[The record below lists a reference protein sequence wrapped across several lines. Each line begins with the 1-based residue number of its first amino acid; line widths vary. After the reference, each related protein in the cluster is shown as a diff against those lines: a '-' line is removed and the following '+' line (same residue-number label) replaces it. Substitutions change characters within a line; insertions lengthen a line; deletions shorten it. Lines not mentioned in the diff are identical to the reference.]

1 MEGEYADMAFSSVT
15 EALKAA
21 SARADDPAPV
31 DGQQEKSFSRAKHL
45 DRILEKRAITP
56 VFQPLVDLRTNQ
68 VIAYEAL
75 SRGPAGSPLQ
85 RPDLLFEAARDLG
98 RVNEL
103 DWACR
108 AAALEAALEGKLGQ
122 GVTLFMNVEP
132 DVLGSPVPD
141 DLKFVQRMAERS
153 LRVILEVTER
163 ALTIRPAELL
173 RALEWARERWWGVA
187 LDDVGANPDSL
198 ALMPFVKPD
207 VIKLDFR
214 FLHEQPS
221 DELVRIMDVVHAE
234 ASRTGAVILAE
245 GIETEA
251 NLQEALRLGAT
262 MGQGWYFG
270 RPEPLPSRIER
281 PLHAVPMRKVP
292 PASALPTPFELVSA
306 SADVRRTG
314 FPELLHMSRDL
325 EAQAAELR
333 EPPPVVLAAMQR
345 GSAFS
350 GETAQR
356 YAALTE
362 TSAFVGVAG
371 ADMPRNPAP
380 GVRGV
385 TLRPHDP
392 LAAQWVVV
400 VLSPVFH
407 GALVARKVD
416 KAADGAEIFEY
427 VFTRDRDTVV
437 AVADTLMRRMGM
449 VPD

>member
-1 MEGEYADMAFSSVT
+1 MSFSSVAD
-15 EALKAA
+15 ALRAA
-21 SARADDPAPV
+21 SERAQAPDPAEQKP
-31 DGQQEKSFSRAKHL
+31 FSRAKHL

-56 VFQPLVDLRTNQ
+56 VFQPLVDLRSHQ

-75 SRGPAGSPLQ
+75 SRGPAGSPMQ
-85 RPDLLFEAARDLG
+85 RPDVLFEAARDLG

-163 ALTIRPAELL
+163 ALTVRPAELL

-221 DELVRIMDVVHAE
+221 AELDRIMEVVHAE

-245 GIETEA
+245 GIETEE
-251 NLQEALRLGAT
+251 NLEQSLALGAT

-270 RPEPLPSRIER
+270 RPAPLPEKTER

-292 PASALPTPFELVSA
+292 PASALPTPFELVTSGNVQRG
-306 SADVRRTG
+306 SK
-314 FPELLHMSRDL
+314 PELVALARDL
-325 EAQAAELR
+325 EKRAAGLT
-333 EPPPVVLAAMQR
+333 EPPPVVLAAMQAGR
-345 GSAFS
+345 NFSA
-350 GETAQR
+350 ETEKT
-356 YAALTE
+356 YADLAKTC
-362 TSAFVGVAG
+362 AFVGVAG
-371 ADMPRNPAP
+371 TDMPRHPAP
-380 GVRGV
+380 DIRGV
-385 TLRPHDP
+385 SLRPQDP
-392 LAAQWVVV
+392 LADQWVVV
-400 VLSPVFH
+400 VLSPEFH
-407 GALVARKVD
+407 GALVAKDIGDKVS
-416 KAADGAEIFEY
+416 DGERRFDY
-427 VFTRDRDTVV
+427 VMTTDRDLVV

-449 VPD
+449 IPD

>member
-1 MEGEYADMAFSSVT
+1 MSFASVT

-21 SARADDPAPV
+21 SARADAPTTPAEP
-31 DGQQEKSFSRAKHL
+31 KNFSRAKHL

-108 AAALEAALEGKLGQ
+108 AAAFEAALEGKLGQ

-141 DLKFVQRMAERS
+141 DLQFVQRMAERS

-163 ALTIRPAELL
+163 ALTVRPAELL

-234 ASRTGAVILAE
+234 SSRTGAVILAE
-245 GIETEA
+245 GIETEE
-251 NLQEALRLGAT
+251 NLQHALALGAT

-270 RPEPLPSRIER
+270 RPEPLPTKIER
-281 PLHAVPMRKVP
+281 PLHAVPMRKVA
-292 PASALPTPFELVSA
+292 PASGLPTPFELVNKA
-306 SADVRRTG
+306 GDVRRG
-314 FPELLHMSRDL
+314 DAADLLRLSREL
-325 EAQAAELR
+325 ETQASQLAD
-333 EPPPVVLAAMQR
+333 PPPVVLAALQR
-345 GSAFS
+345 GGAFS
-350 GETAQR
+350 GETARR
-356 YAALTE
+356 YEQLAGTC
-362 TSAFVGVAG
+362 AFVGVAG
-371 ADMPRNPAP
+371 VDMPRTPAT

-385 TLRPHDP
+385 VVRPQDP
-392 LAAQWVVV
+392 LSDQWVVV
-400 VLSPVFH
+400 VLSPVFQA
-407 GALVARKVD
+407 ALIGRVIDRN
-416 KAADGAEIFEY
+416 AAKPVYDY
-427 VFTRDRDTVV
+427 VLTRDRDTVV

>member
-1 MEGEYADMAFSSVT
+1 MSFASIE
-15 EALKAA
+15 EALKGA
-21 SARADDPAPV
+21 SARAQAP
-31 DGQQEKSFSRAKHL
+31 DAAPEPKGFSRAKHL
-45 DRILEKRAITP
+45 DRILSKRAITP
-56 VFQPLVDLRTNQ
+56 VFQPLVDLRTHQ

-85 RPDLLFEAARDLG
+85 RPDLLFQAARELG

-141 DLKFVQRMAERS
+141 ELQFVQRMAERS

-163 ALTIRPAELL
+163 ALTVRPAELL

-214 FLHEQPS
+214 FLHEQPN
-221 DELVRIMDVVHAE
+221 DEMRRIMDVVHAE
-234 ASRTGAVILAE
+234 SARTGAVILAE
-245 GIETEA
+245 GIETEE
-251 NLQEALRLGAT
+251 NLQQAISLGAT

-270 RPEPLPSRIER
+270 RPEALPERIER

-292 PASALPTPFELVSA
+292 PASALPTPFEMLGLDVALQRGTRAEVEQHSA
-306 SADVRRTG
+306 A
-314 FPELLHMSRDL
+314 LKL
-325 EAQAAELR
+325 QAAELID
-333 EPPPVVLAAMQR
+333 PPPVVLGAIQS
-345 GSAFS
+345 GSRFA
-350 GETAQR
+350 GPLAERYENLGRTA
-356 YAALTE
+356 
-362 TSAFVGVAG
+362 AFVGVAG
-371 ADMPRNPAP
+371 TDMPRSPAP

-385 TLRPHDP
+385 ALRPNDP
-392 LAAQWVVV
+392 LSQQWVMVV
-400 VLSPVFH
+400 ISPTFH
-407 GALVARKVD
+407 GAVVARG
-416 KAADGAEIFEY
+416 AGERSADGHDMFDY
-427 VFTRDRDTVV
+427 VVTHERDVV
-437 AVADTLMRRMGM
+437 VSLADTLMRRMGM

>member
-1 MEGEYADMAFSSVT
+1 MSFASVQ

-21 SARADDPAPV
+21 SARAETPQPAEPK
-31 DGQQEKSFSRAKHL
+31 GFSRAKHL

-56 VFQPLVDLRTNQ
+56 LFQPLVDLRTNQ

-85 RPDLLFEAARDLG
+85 RPDLLFDTARDLG
-98 RVNEL
+98 RINEL
-103 DWACR
+103 DWVCR

-141 DLKFVQRMAERS
+141 ELKFVQRMAERS

-187 LDDVGANPDSL
+187 LDDVGANPESL
-198 ALMPFVKPD
+198 ALLPFVKPD

-214 FLHEQPS
+214 FLHEQPTS
-221 DELVRIMDVVHAE
+221 EHTRIMDVVHVE
-234 ASRTGAVILAE
+234 ASRTGAIILAE
-245 GIETEA
+245 GIETEE
-251 NLQEALRLGAT
+251 NLQQALKLGAT

-270 RPEPLPSRIER
+270 RPEPLPAKIER

-292 PASALPTPFELVSA
+292 PASALPTPFELVKDDPSLA
-306 SADVRRTG
+306 RCGQS
-314 FPELLHMSRDL
+314 ELMAHSL
-325 EAQAAELR
+325 ELETQAARLH
-333 EPPPVVLAAMQR
+333 EPPPVVLAALQH
-345 GSAFS
+345 GAAFE
-350 GETAQR
+350 GETAAR
-356 YAALTE
+356 YSALT
-362 TSAFVGVAG
+362 SNCAFVGVAG

-385 TLRPHDP
+385 SIRPHDP
-392 LAAQWVVV
+392 LVEQWVVV
-400 VLSPVFH
+400 VLSPVYC
-407 GALVARKVD
+407 GAVVARTAD
-416 KAADGAEIFEY
+416 KSADEPVWDY
-427 VFTRDRDTVV
+427 VRTSDRDTVV

>member
-1 MEGEYADMAFSSVT
+1 MSFSSVT
-15 EALKAA
+15 DALKAA
-21 SARADDPAPV
+21 SARTDNPEPV
-31 DGQQEKSFSRAKHL
+31 DNRQFSRAKHL

-56 VFQPLVDLRTNQ
+56 VFQPLIDLRTNQ

-98 RVNEL
+98 RVAEL
-103 DWACR
+103 DWVCR
-108 AAALEAALEGKLGQ
+108 AAALEAALEGTLGQ
-122 GVTLFMNVEP
+122 GVTLFRNVEP

-141 DLKFVQRMAERS
+141 ELKFVQRMAERS

-163 ALTIRPAELL
+163 ALTVRPAELL

-221 DELVRIMDVVHAE
+221 TELVRIMDVVHNE

-245 GIETEA
+245 GIETEE
-251 NLQEALRLGAT
+251 NLQRALSLGAT

-270 RPEPLPSRIER
+270 RPEPLPSKIER

-292 PASALPTPFELVSA
+292 PASALPTPFEVV
-306 SADVRRTG
+306 ADSPDVLRGGLGDLRRLSR
-314 FPELLHMSRDL
+314 ELEDH
-325 EAQAAELR
+325 AATLR
-333 EPPPVVLAAMQR
+333 EPPPVVLAAVR
-345 GSAFS
+345 SGSQFDA
-350 GETAQR
+350 ETAAR
-356 YAALTE
+356 YEALMGNC
-362 TSAFVGVAG
+362 AFIGVA
-371 ADMPRNPAP
+371 ATDLSASPAP
-380 GVRGV
+380 GIRGV
-385 TLRPHDP
+385 SLRPHDP
-392 LAAQWVVV
+392 LADQWVVV
-400 VLSPVFH
+400 VLSPTFQ
-407 GALVARKVD
+407 GAVVGRLVEKRGD
-416 KAADGAEIFEY
+416 EEIFEY
-427 VFTRDRDTVV
+427 VSTRDRDQVV
-437 AVADTLMRRMGM
+437 GVADTLMRRMGV

>member
-1 MEGEYADMAFSSVT
+1 MSFSSVT

-21 SARADDPAPV
+21 SARAENPAPAEPR
-31 DGQQEKSFSRAKHL
+31 QFSRAKHL

-56 VFQPLVDLRTNQ
+56 VFQPLIDLRTNQ

-98 RVNEL
+98 RVAEL

-141 DLKFVQRMAERS
+141 ELKFVQRMAERS

-163 ALTIRPAELL
+163 ALTVRPAELL

-221 DELVRIMDVVHAE
+221 SELVRIMDVVHNE
-234 ASRTGAVILAE
+234 SSRTGAVILAE
-245 GIETEA
+245 GIETEE
-251 NLQEALRLGAT
+251 NLQRALSLGAT

-270 RPEPLPSRIER
+270 RPEPLPTKIER

-292 PASALPTPFELVSA
+292 PASALPTPFELVANSP
-306 SADVRRTG
+306 DVTRGGLEDLLRLSR
-314 FPELLHMSRDL
+314 ELED
-325 EAQAAELR
+325 QAAELC
-333 EPPPVVLAAMQR
+333 EPPPVVLAALRKGAQFD
-345 GSAFS
+345 A
-350 GETAQR
+350 ETAAR
-356 YAALTE
+356 YEALMGNC
-362 TSAFVGVAG
+362 AFVGVA
-371 ADMPRNPAP
+371 ATDLSLSPAP
-380 GVRGV
+380 GIRGV
-385 TLRPHDP
+385 SLRPHDP
-392 LAAQWVVV
+392 LAEQWVVV
-400 VLSPVFH
+400 VLSPVFQ
-407 GALVARKVD
+407 GAVVGRLVEKRGDVEVFD
-416 KAADGAEIFEY
+416 Y
-427 VFTRDRDTVV
+427 VLTRDRDQVV
-437 AVADTLMRRMGM
+437 GVADTLMRRMG
-449 VPD
+449 VIPD

>member
-1 MEGEYADMAFSSVT
+1 MSFASVA

-21 SARADDPAPV
+21 SARADTAAATPAEP
-31 DGQQEKSFSRAKHL
+31 KNFSRAKHL

-56 VFQPLVDLRTNQ
+56 LFQPLVDLRTNQ

-85 RPDLLFEAARDLG
+85 RPDLLFETARDLG
-98 RVNEL
+98 RVQEL

-122 GVTLFMNVEP
+122 GLTLFMNVEP

-141 DLKFVQRMAERS
+141 DLQFVQRMAERS

-163 ALTIRPAELL
+163 ALTVRPAELL

-221 DELVRIMDVVHAE
+221 AELVRIMDVVHAE
-234 ASRTGAVILAE
+234 RSRTGCVILAE
-245 GIETEA
+245 GIETEE
-251 NLQEALRLGAT
+251 NLQQALALGAT

-270 RPEPLPSRIER
+270 RPEPLPAKIER

-292 PASALPTPFELVSA
+292 PASALPTPFELIS
-306 SADVRRTG
+306 RTAERQRG
-314 FPELLHMSRDL
+314 SSSQLETMALELQQ
-325 EAQAAELR
+325 QAAALT
-333 EPPPVVLAAMQR
+333 EPPPVVLAAIR
-345 GSAFS
+345 SGSAFT
-350 GETAQR
+350 GETERR
-356 YAALTE
+356 YADLVSTC
-362 TSAFVGVAG
+362 AFVGVAG
-371 ADMPRNPAP
+371 IDMPRTPAP

-385 TLRPHDP
+385 ALRPHDP
-392 LAAQWVVV
+392 LADQWVVV

-407 GALVARKVD
+407 GALIARVVD
-416 KAADGAEIFEY
+416 KTAAEPVYEY
-427 VFTRDRDTVV
+427 ILTRDRDTVV
-437 AVADTLMRRMGM
+437 AAADTLMRRMGA
-449 VPD
+449 VPE

>member
-1 MEGEYADMAFSSVT
+1 MSFSSVT

-21 SARADDPAPV
+21 SSRADNPTP
-31 DGQQEKSFSRAKHL
+31 QEPRTFSRAKHL

-56 VFQPLVDLRTNQ
+56 VFQPLIDLRSNQ

-98 RVNEL
+98 RVAEL
-103 DWACR
+103 DWTCR
-108 AAALEAALEGKLGQ
+108 AVALEAALEGKLGQ

-141 DLKFVQRMAERS
+141 ELKFVQRMAERS

-163 ALTIRPAELL
+163 ALTVRPAELL

-221 DELVRIMDVVHAE
+221 AELVRILDVVHAE
-234 ASRTGAVILAE
+234 SSRTGAVILAE
-245 GIETEA
+245 GIETEE
-251 NLQEALRLGAT
+251 NLQHALSLGAT

-270 RPEPLPSRIER
+270 RPEPLPAKIER

-292 PASALPTPFELVSA
+292 PASALPTPFELVADSPDVARGGLADLQRLSRELEDQA
-306 SADVRRTG
+306 S
-314 FPELLHMSRDL
+314 ELK
-325 EAQAAELR
+325 

-345 GSAFS
+345 AAFLD
-350 GETAQR
+350 GDTAARYETL
-356 YAALTE
+356 AATC
-362 TSAFVGVAG
+362 AFVGIAG
-371 ADMPRNPAP
+371 SDMPAAPAP
-380 GVRGV
+380 GIRGV
-385 TLRPHDP
+385 SLRAHDP
-392 LAAQWVVV
+392 LADQWVVV
-400 VLSPVFH
+400 VLSPVYQ
-407 GALVARKVD
+407 GAVVARLVEQRGGD
-416 KAADGAEIFEY
+416 AVYEY
-427 VFTRDRDTVV
+427 VRTQDRDTAV

-449 VPD
+449 VPE

>member
-1 MEGEYADMAFSSVT
+1 MSFSSVT
-15 EALKAA
+15 EALKQA
-21 SARADDPAPV
+21 SARADNPV
-31 DGQQEKSFSRAKHL
+31 TPEVVEEKSFSRAKHL

-108 AAALEAALEGKLGQ
+108 AAAFEAALEGKLGQ

-141 DLKFVQRMAERS
+141 DLQFVQRMAERS

-163 ALTIRPAELL
+163 ALTVRPAELL

-234 ASRTGAVILAE
+234 SSRTGAVILAE
-245 GIETEA
+245 GIETEE
-251 NLQEALRLGAT
+251 NLQHALALGAT

-270 RPEPLPSRIER
+270 RPEPLPAKIDR
-281 PLHAVPMRKVP
+281 PLHAVPMRKVA
-292 PASALPTPFELVSA
+292 PASSLPTPFELVSNGNDIRRGDAAQLLTLSRELETQA
-306 SADVRRTG
+306 SQLV
-314 FPELLHMSRDL
+314 
-325 EAQAAELR
+325 
-333 EPPPVVLAAMQR
+333 EPPPVVLSAMHP

-350 GETAQR
+350 GETARR
-356 YAALTE
+356 YEALTANC
-362 TSAFVGVAG
+362 AFVGVAG
-371 ADMPRNPAP
+371 VDMPRTPAS

-385 TLRPHDP
+385 SVRPHDP
-392 LAAQWVVV
+392 LADQWVVT
-400 VLSPVFH
+400 VLSPVFA
-407 GALVARKVD
+407 GALVARVVD
-416 KAADGAEIFEY
+416 ATATKPVYEF
-427 VFTRDRDTVV
+427 VLTRDRESVV
-437 AVADTLMRRMGM
+437 GVADTLMRRMGM

>member
-1 MEGEYADMAFSSVT
+1 MSFASVE

-21 SARADDPAPV
+21 SNRAQSPVPAEP
-31 DGQQEKSFSRAKHL
+31 KPFSRAKAL
-45 DRILEKRAITP
+45 DRILTKRAITP
-56 VFQPLVDLRTNQ
+56 VFQPLVDLRSHQ

-108 AAALEAALEGKLGQ
+108 AAALQAALESKMGQ

-163 ALTIRPAELL
+163 ALTVRPAELL

-221 DELVRIMDVVHAE
+221 AELDRIMEVVHAE
-234 ASRTGAVILAE
+234 SARTGAVILAE
-245 GIETEA
+245 GIETEE
-251 NLQEALRLGAT
+251 NLAQALALGST

-270 RPEPLPSRIER
+270 RPGPLPQKMER

-292 PASALPTPFELVSA
+292 PASQLPTPFELVADNDVKRGTTKDLVRLSRELETRAA
-306 SADVRRTG
+306 SLV
-314 FPELLHMSRDL
+314 
-325 EAQAAELR
+325 
-333 EPPPVVLAAMQR
+333 EPPPVVLAAMQ
-345 GSAFS
+345 
-350 GETAQR
+350 TAQNFTGATEKT
-356 YAALTE
+356 YFDLTK
-362 TSAFVGVAG
+362 TSAFVGVTG
-371 ADMPRNPAP
+371 LDMPRHPAA

-385 TLRPHDP
+385 ALRPND
-392 LAAQWVVV
+392 
-400 VLSPVFH
+400 
-407 GALVARKVD
+407 
-416 KAADGAEIFEY
+416 
-427 VFTRDRDTVV
+427 
-437 AVADTLMRRMGM
+437 
-449 VPD
+449 

>member
-1 MEGEYADMAFSSVT
+1 MAFASVE

-21 SARADDPAPV
+21 SNRAQNPAPA
-31 DGQQEKSFSRAKHL
+31 EPKPFSRAKTL

-56 VFQPLVDLRTNQ
+56 VFQPLVDLRSHQ

-98 RVNEL
+98 RVMEL

-108 AAALEAALEGKLGQ
+108 AAALQAALESKMGQ

-141 DLKFVQRMAERS
+141 DLQFVQRMAERS

-163 ALTIRPAELL
+163 ALTVRPAELL

-221 DELVRIMDVVHAE
+221 AELRRIMDVVHAE
-234 ASRTGAVILAE
+234 SSRTGAVILAE
-245 GIETEA
+245 GIETEE
-251 NLQEALRLGAT
+251 NLQHALALGAT

-270 RPEPLPSRIER
+270 RPAPLPSKIER

-292 PASALPTPFELVSA
+292 PASSLPTPFELIPPTTEIQ
-306 SADVRRTG
+306 RTSKANMIRLSR
-314 FPELLHMSRDL
+314 EL
-325 EAQAAELR
+325 ETQAAALS
-333 EPPPVVLAAMQR
+333 EPPPVVLSAMQR

-350 GETAQR
+350 GETANR
-356 YAALTE
+356 YAELSKTC
-362 TSAFVGVAG
+362 SFVGVAG
-371 ADMPRNPAP
+371 ADMPRTPAAD
-380 GVRGV
+380 VRGV
-385 TLRPHDP
+385 ALRPHDP
-392 LAAQWVVV
+392 LAGQWVVA

-407 GALVARKVD
+407 GALVGRLV
-416 KAADGAEIFEY
+416 
-427 VFTRDRDTVV
+427 DRDGKEPVYEYIRTNDRDLVV
-437 AVADTLMRRMGM
+437 SIADTLMRRMGM

>member
-1 MEGEYADMAFSSVT
+1 MAFATVA
-15 EALKAA
+15 EALRAA
-21 SARADDPAPV
+21 SERAQTPAPA
-31 DGQQEKSFSRAKHL
+31 DAKPFSRAKHL

-56 VFQPLVDLRTNQ
+56 VFQPLVDLRTHQ

-75 SRGPAGSPLQ
+75 SRGPAGSPMQ
-85 RPDLLFEAARDLG
+85 RPDVLFEAARDLG

-103 DWACR
+103 DWVCR
-108 AAALEAALEGKLGQ
+108 AVALEAALEAKLSQ
-122 GVTLFMNVEP
+122 GITLFMNVEP

-163 ALTIRPAELL
+163 ALTVRPAELL

-221 DELVRIMDVVHAE
+221 AELDRIMEVVHAE
-234 ASRTGAVILAE
+234 SARTGAVILAE
-245 GIETEA
+245 GIETEE
-251 NLQEALRLGAT
+251 NLAQALALGST

-270 RPEPLPSRIER
+270 RPGPLPQKLER

-292 PASALPTPFELVSA
+292 PASALPTPFEVVA
-306 SADVRRTG
+306 PAGGVQRGTKA
-314 FPELLHMSRDL
+314 ELLKLTRGL
-325 EAQAAELR
+325 EKRAATLS
-333 EPPPVVLAAMQR
+333 EPPPVVL
-345 GSAFS
+345 SALQSAKNFS
-350 GETAQR
+350 GETEKT
-356 YAALTE
+356 YFDLTK

-371 ADMPRNPAP
+371 LDMPRHPAA

-385 TLRPHDP
+385 ALRPHDP
-392 LAAQWVVV
+392 LAEQWVVV
-400 VLSPVFH
+400 VLSPVFY
-407 GALVARKVD
+407 GALVAKDLGEKVSD
-416 KAADGAEIFEY
+416 ADRRFDY
-427 VFTRDRDTVV
+427 VMTTDRDTVV

-449 VPD
+449 IPTDE

>member
-1 MEGEYADMAFSSVT
+1 MSFSAVT

-21 SARADDPAPV
+21 SARADNATAP
-31 DGQQEKSFSRAKHL
+31 EAAAEAKSFSRAKHL

-56 VFQPLVDLRTNQ
+56 LFQPLVDLRTNQ

-98 RVNEL
+98 RVMEL

-141 DLKFVQRMAERS
+141 ELKFVQRMAERS

-221 DELVRIMDVVHAE
+221 AELVRILDVVHAE
-234 ASRTGAVILAE
+234 VSRTGAVILAE
-245 GIETEA
+245 GIETEE
-251 NLQEALRLGAT
+251 NLQEALRIGAT

-270 RPEPLPSRIER
+270 RPEPLPAKIER

-292 PASALPTPFELVSA
+292 PASALPTPFELV
-306 SADVRRTG
+306 ADS
-314 FPELLHMSRDL
+314 PELQRGTFNELRKIADDL
-325 EAQAAELR
+325 ETQAAALH
-333 EPPPVVLAAMQR
+333 EPPPVVLASVHR
-345 GSAFS
+345 GDDFTGARVD
-350 GETAQR
+350 R
-356 YAALTE
+356 YGALASTC
-362 TSAFVGVAG
+362 AFVGVTG
-371 ADMPRNPAP
+371 ADMPRTPAS
-380 GVRGV
+380 GVRGIS
-385 TLRPHDP
+385 LRPHDP
-392 LAAQWVVV
+392 LVDQWVVV
-400 VLSPVFH
+400 VQSPVFH
-407 GALVARKVD
+407 GALVARPADRPVD
-416 KAADGAEIFEY
+416 GQQVFDY
-427 VFTRDRDTVV
+427 LFTRDRDTVV
-437 AVADTLMRRMGM
+437 GVADTLMRRMGM

>member
-1 MEGEYADMAFSSVT
+1 MSFASVA
-15 EALKAA
+15 EALKAS
-21 SARADDPAPV
+21 SARAESPAQPA
-31 DGQQEKSFSRAKHL
+31 EPKNFSRAKHL

-98 RVNEL
+98 RVMEL

-108 AAALEAALEGKLGQ
+108 AAALQAALEGKLGQ

-141 DLKFVQRMAERS
+141 DLQFVQRMAERS

-163 ALTIRPAELL
+163 ALTVRPAELL

-221 DELVRIMDVVHAE
+221 AELVRIMDVVHAE
-234 ASRTGAVILAE
+234 RSRTGCVILAE
-245 GIETEA
+245 GIETEE
-251 NLQEALRLGAT
+251 NLQQALALGAT

-270 RPEPLPSRIER
+270 RPEPLPQKIER

-292 PASALPTPFELVSA
+292 PASALPTPFELIS
-306 SADVRRTG
+306 RTTKTLRAG
-314 FPELLHMSRDL
+314 S
-325 EAQAAELR
+325 AELETMAQELQQHAATLA
-333 EPPPVVLAAMQR
+333 EPPPVVLAAVHR
-345 GSAFS
+345 ASAFS
-350 GETAQR
+350 GETERR
-356 YAALTE
+356 YAALVD
-362 TSAFVGVAG
+362 SCAFVGVAG
-371 ADMPRNPAP
+371 IDMPRTPAP

-385 TLRPHDP
+385 ALRPHDP
-392 LAAQWVVV
+392 LADQWVVV
-400 VLSPVFH
+400 VLSPVYY
-407 GALVARKVD
+407 GALIARVVD
-416 KAADGAEIFEY
+416 KTAPEPEYEY
-427 VFTRDRDTVV
+427 VLTNDRDTVV
-437 AVADTLMRRMGM
+437 AAADTLMRRMGA